1 MDSPFWN
8 FSLAVYGANAVE
20 NECLGLQDQFGIDVN
35 LVLLCAYLGAV
46 HGAALTAGDIA
57 SARAEAGLWHEQIV
71 RPLRAARRS
80 LKAIALRTDDETK
93 AAAQLRIQVK
103 AIELESERVEQ
114 MTLGRWAEARLAS
127 WPRGNSREAVTANLH
142 ALLAGYGGGAE
153 RLAAAEAAK
162 HLIAAALEQVVIK

>member
-1 MDSPFWN
+1 
-8 FSLAVYGANAVE
+8 
-20 NECLGLQDQFGIDVN
+20 
-35 LVLLCAYLGAV
+35 
-46 HGAALTAGDIA
+46 
-57 SARAEAGLWHEQIV
+57 
-71 RPLRAARRS
+71 LRAARRS

>member
-46 HGAALTAGDIA
+46 HGAALTASDIA

-80 LKAIALRTDDETK
+80 LKAIALRPDDETK

-103 AIELESERVEQ
+103 AIELESERIEQ

-153 RLAAAEAAK
+153 RLAAADAAK